1 MYTIKTFESLP
12 STNQYAKD
20 NYLTLPHK
28 SVIVAKHQTAGR
40 GRFNRLWQD
49 EEGLNLLVS
58 ILIKEDNFS
67 YPVGLCSLAV
77 ALAVS
82 KALSAYTKNLIK
94 WPNDI
99 LIHDKKVAGILLEAV
114 SSSTLHAIIIGI
126 GMNVNQTLF
135 PEELKSKTTSLAIE
149 TGHPLAI
156 EPLLES
162 ILTHFEVEYEALKKG
177 AFSMKEYEARL
188 ATIGQQVTY
197 QGASYIARG
206 VNPEGALIL
215 EGEHERIA
223 ITSGEVEHVSLYKT
237 SQS

>member
-1 MYTIKTFESLP
+1 MYTIKTFESLS
-12 STNQYAKD
+12 STNQYVKD
-20 NYLTLPHK
+20 NYVSLPHK

-49 EEGLNLLVS
+49 EEGLNLLAS

-67 YPVGLCSLAV
+67 YPVGQCSLAV

-82 KALSAYTKNLIK
+82 KALDSYTRNLIK

-99 LIHDKKVAGILLEAV
+99 LIHNRKVAGILLEAI
-114 SSSTLHAIIIGI
+114 SSNSLHAVIIGI
-126 GMNVNQTLF
+126 GINVNQTLF

-149 TGHPLAI
+149 TGHLLPL
-156 EPLLES
+156 EPTLES
-162 ILTHFEVEYEALKKG
+162 IITHFEVEYEALKRG
-177 AFSMKEYEARL
+177 AFAIGEYEARL
-188 ATIGQQVTY
+188 TTIGQQVTY
-197 QGASYIARG
+197 QGTSYIAKG

-215 EGEHERIA
+215 EGLHKRIA